1 MITVE
6 RLEEMF
12 NGDDDNGSFHDEF
25 LKFERIE
32 NKRSQRPDL
41 HAFLLLDELCPGDSD
56 MVDGAEH
63 DEIFL
68 DVELG
73 DLAKVV
79 TEEQVVEL
87 VRCGVRISEY
97 DCLAMFA

>member
-1 MITVE
+1 MMTEE
-6 RLEEMF
+6 RLIELLE
-12 NGDDDNGSFHDEF
+12 GKDDDHDEF

-32 NKRSQRPDL
+32 NKRSNRPDL

-56 MVDGAEH
+56 MVDGAAH

-68 DVELG
+68 GVSLEE
-73 DLAKVV
+73 LAKVI
-79 TEEQVVEL
+79 TEEQVIEL
-87 VRCGVRISEY
+87 VRCGVRHSEY